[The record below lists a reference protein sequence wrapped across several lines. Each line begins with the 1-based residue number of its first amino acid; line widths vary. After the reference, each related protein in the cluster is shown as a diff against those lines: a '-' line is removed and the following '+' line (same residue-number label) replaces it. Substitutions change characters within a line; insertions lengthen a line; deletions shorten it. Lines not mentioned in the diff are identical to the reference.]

1 MQTQEIKYRNK
12 ALDSA
17 RKTGDS
23 LADNT
28 VKELFESGFNPL
40 SNEAYNKLIFNY
52 QSIPNEFPD
61 SLKQYFKEIKSF
73 QIDEK
78 LAEKGAQFYV
88 EHASATM
95 LCLGMLSLPYCY
107 AAAEGAKVLSFSKRI
122 YEQPEKRL
130 TETAEFVFDVCSP
143 EAFTPQG
150 KGFISIAKVRLM
162 HAAIR
167 YHLLNSDKWSEELGT
182 PVNQEDMAGTNLSF
196 SLIAL
201 RGLRKLGYTI
211 SADQSQNYI
220 RYWNMIGEMLG
231 VQKDWLPESNQ
242 DAFILEQKIKNR
254 NFRNSTEGKLLA
266 TNLQRY
272 IKDQPLPFSFPTDSM
287 MAYLLGEDI
296 CEMIGLPF
304 EKVEVDLISN
314 IKNLNAIRN
323 VFPMNHQ
330 KEFRNLKK
338 QFGERNS
345 NASPFKF
352 LLKLEG

>member
-1 MQTQEIKYRNK
+1 MQTQEIKYPSTVLN
-12 ALDSA
+12 LA
-17 RKTGDS
+17 RKTGDA
-23 LADNT
+23 LADKT
-28 VKELFESGFNPL
+28 VKDLFESGFNPL
-40 SNEAYNKLIFNY
+40 SNEAYNKLIFNH
-52 QSIPNEFPD
+52 QLIPDGFPD
-61 SLKQYFKEIKSF
+61 SLKQYFKEIKCT
-73 QIDEK
+73 QINEK
-78 LAEKGAQFYV
+78 LAEKGSEFYV
-88 EHASATM
+88 GHASAIM

-167 YHLLNSDKWSEELGT
+167 YHLINSNKWSDELGT

-196 SLIAL
+196 SLIAI

-211 SADQSQNYI
+211 TADQSQNYI

-231 VQKDWLPESNQ
+231 VHKDWLPESNQ
-242 DAFILEQKIKNR
+242 EAFILEQKIKNR
-254 NFRNSTEGKLLA
+254 NFRNSKEGEMLA
-266 TNLQRY
+266 INLQNY
-272 IKDQPLPFSFPTDSM
+272 IKNQPLPFSFPTETM

-296 CEMIGLPF
+296 CNMIGLPYD
-304 EKVEVDLISN
+304 KLEVDLISN

-323 VFPMNHQ
+323 VFSTNHQ

-345 NASPFKF
+345 QNIPFGF
-352 LLKLEG
+352 LTKLHS

>member
-1 MQTQEIKYRNK
+1 MQTQEIKYPNK
-12 ALDSA
+12 ALDLA
-17 RKTGDS
+17 RKTGDA
-23 LADNT
+23 LADKT
-28 VKELFESGFNPL
+28 VKDLFESGFNPL

-52 QSIPNEFPD
+52 QSIPDEFPD
-61 SLKQYFKEIKSF
+61 NLKQYFNEIKAN

-78 LAEKGAQFYV
+78 LSEKGAQFYV
-88 EHASATM
+88 EHASAIM

-143 EAFTPQG
+143 EAFTSQG

-167 YHLLNSDKWSEELGT
+167 YHLLNSNKWSDELGT

-196 SLIAL
+196 SLIAI

-211 SADQSQNYI
+211 SAEQSQSYI
-220 RYWNMIGEMLG
+220 RYWNIIGGMLG
-231 VQKDWLPESNQ
+231 VQVEWLPESNQ
-242 DAFILEQKIKNR
+242 EAFILEQKIKNR
-254 NFRNSTEGKLLA
+254 NFRSSKEGEMLA
-266 TNLQRY
+266 INLQGY
-272 IKDQPLPFSFPTDSM
+272 IKKQPLPFTFPTETM
-287 MAYLLGEDI
+287 MAYLLGDDI
-296 CEMIGLPF
+296 CKMIGLPF
-304 EKVEVDLISN
+304 DKLEVDLISN

-323 VFPMNHQ
+323 VFPTNHQ

-345 NASPFKF
+345 QNVPFSF
-352 LLKLEG
+352 LTKLEG

>member
-1 MQTQEIKYRNK
+1 VQTQEIKYPNK
-12 ALDSA
+12 ALDLA
-17 RKTGDS
+17 RKTGDA
-23 LADNT
+23 LADKT
-28 VKELFESGFNPL
+28 VKDLFESGFNPL
-40 SNEAYNKLIFNY
+40 SNEAYNKLIFNH
-52 QSIPNEFPD
+52 QPIPDEFPE
-61 SLKQYFKEIKSF
+61 SLKQYFKVIKST
-73 QIDEK
+73 QINEK
-78 LAEKGAQFYV
+78 LAEKGAEFYV
-88 EHASATM
+88 EHASAIM

-167 YHLLNSDKWSEELGT
+167 YHLLNSNKWSDDLGM

-196 SLIAL
+196 SLIAI

-211 SADQSQNYI
+211 SAEQSQNYI
-220 RYWNMIGEMLG
+220 RYWNSIGELLG
-231 VQKDWLPESNQ
+231 VKKEWLPENNQ
-242 DAFILEQKIKNR
+242 DAYILEQKIKNR
-254 NFRNSTEGKLLA
+254 NFRNSKEGEMLA
-266 TNLQRY
+266 INLQSY
-272 IKDQPLPFSFPTDSM
+272 INSQPLPFTFPTESM

-296 CEMIGLPF
+296 CKMIGLPF
-304 EKVEVDLISN
+304 DNLEVELMSN

-323 VFPMNHQ
+323 IFPINHE
-330 KEFRNLKK
+330 KEFRNLKN

-345 NASPFKF
+345 NGTPFKF
-352 LLKLEG
+352 LTKLSQ

>member
-1 MQTQEIKYRNK
+1 MQTQEIKYPNK
-12 ALDSA
+12 TLDLA
-17 RKTGDS
+17 RKTGDA
-23 LADNT
+23 LADKT
-28 VKELFESGFNPL
+28 VKNLFESGFNPL
-40 SNEAYNKLIFNY
+40 SNEVYNRLIFNH
-52 QSIPNEFPD
+52 QPIPDEFPN
-61 SLKQYFKEIKSF
+61 SLKEYFLIIKSF
-73 QIDEK
+73 PIDED
-78 LAEKGAQFYV
+78 LAEKGAKFYV
-88 EHASATM
+88 EHASAIM

-130 TETAEFVFDVCSP
+130 TETAEFVFDICSP

-167 YHLLNSDKWSEELGT
+167 YHLLNSDKWSNELGT

-196 SLIAL
+196 SLIAI

-211 SADQSQNYI
+211 STEQSQYYI

-231 VQKDWLPESNQ
+231 VHKEWLPESNQ

-254 NFRNSTEGKLLA
+254 NFRNSKEGEMLA
-266 TNLQRY
+266 INLQRN
-272 IKDQPLPFSFPTDSM
+272 IKNQPLPFTFPTEAM

-296 CEMIGLPF
+296 CKMIALPF
-304 EKVEVDLISN
+304 DKLEVDLISN
-314 IKNLNAIRN
+314 IKNLNNIRN
-323 VFPMNHQ
+323 VFPVNHQ
-330 KEFRNLKK
+330 KEFSKLKK

-345 NASPFKF
+345 QGAPFRF
-352 LLKLEG
+352 LTSLSS